1 MTRSDRAGR
10 RGRHALPA
18 NWRLQPHEHALP
30 ATVLPMRRT
39 KIVATIG
46 PASREPDTLLAMVR
60 AGMDVAR
67 LNYSHG
73 TLAEHEETVRRVR
86 DAAGR
91 AGRPVA
97 ILQDLPGP
105 KLRIGPLREDIVELK
120 PGDRVT
126 FSCGTDSVGDARH
139 MSISWPGLA
148 ATVHEGEV
156 IYLADGSVRLRVTEV
171 RADSSEFDADVEVG
185 GAVAS
190 RQGLNI
196 PGPAVGLPSVPEED
210 LELLRHGE
218 SIGVDMVALSFVRS
232 PEDVQIVRD
241 HTRLPLIAKME
252 KPQAVEHAEDILRVA
267 DCVMVARGDLGI
279 ELPIEQVPTAQKK
292 LLELAGYMAR
302 PSITATQMLD
312 SMVSSSRPT
321 RAEVADVANAIL
333 DGTDAVM
340 LSQETAIG
348 AYPVEAIAMMA
359 SVAVEA
365 EKIAPYERWNTS
377 RVRRVDAD
385 PAYTIAHSL
394 CLAARELRL
403 DALIVPTLSGR
414 SARLVS
420 AHRPTV
426 PIYALSP
433 GRETV
438 RRCGLMWG
446 VQASSIRRHE
456 TTEELIADSA
466 RRIVELG
473 WCPKGARVGLT
484 AGLPSGRPGTTS
496 LMQIQV
502 L

>member
-1 MTRSDRAGR
+1 
-10 RGRHALPA
+10 
-18 NWRLQPHEHALP
+18 
-30 ATVLPMRRT
+30 MRRT

-46 PASREPDTLLAMVR
+46 PASRDPETLLRMIN

-73 TLAEHEETVRRVR
+73 TLAEHAETVGRVR

-105 KLRIGPLREDIVELK
+105 KLRIGPLRDDIVELK
-120 PGDRVT
+120 AGERVI
-126 FSCGTDSVGDARH
+126 FSCGAEEGEGDAGH
-139 MSISWPGLA
+139 MHISWAGLA
-148 ATVHEGEV
+148 DALEPKMPF
-156 IYLADGSVRLRVTEV
+156 YLADGSVRLRVVQARPQTSEV
-171 RADSSEFDADVEVG
+171 EAEVEVG
-185 GAVAS
+185 GSVAS

-196 PGPAVGLPSVPEED
+196 PGPIDALPSVPAED

-232 PEDVQIVRD
+232 PKDIELVRE

-252 KPQAVEHAEDILRVA
+252 KPQAVEHAEEIIRSA

-279 ELPIEQVPTAQKK
+279 ELPIERVPIEQKN
-292 LLELAGYMAR
+292 LLELAGRLAR

-312 SMVSSSRPT
+312 SMVTSSRPT

-340 LSQETAIG
+340 LSQETAVG
-348 AYPVEAIAMMA
+348 AHPVGAVEMMA
-359 SVAVEA
+359 AVAVQA
-365 EKIAPYERWNTS
+365 ETIAPYERWNSS
-377 RVRRVDAD
+377 RVHRTESD
-385 PAYTIAHSL
+385 PAYTLAHSL
-394 CLAARELRL
+394 CVAARELNL
-403 DALIVPTLSGR
+403 QALIVPTLSGR

-420 AHRPTV
+420 AHRPNV

-446 VQASSIRRHE
+446 VRASSIRRHE

-466 RRIVELG
+466 RRVVELG
-473 WCPKGARVGLT
+473 WCEPGARVGIT

-496 LMQIQV
+496 LVQIQT

>member
-1 MTRSDRAGR
+1 
-10 RGRHALPA
+10 
-18 NWRLQPHEHALP
+18 
-30 ATVLPMRRT
+30 MRRT

-46 PASREPDTLLAMVR
+46 PASREPETLLRMVE

-73 TLAEHEETVRRVR
+73 TLEEHAETIRRVR
-86 DAAGR
+86 EAAGR

-97 ILQDLPGP
+97 VLQDLPGP
-105 KLRIGPLREDIVELK
+105 KLRIGPLRDGVAELT
-120 PGDRVT
+120 PGERLTISAD
-126 FSCGTDSVGDARH
+126 GEELEGDASR
-139 MSISWPGLA
+139 MSVSWEGLA
-148 ATVHEGEV
+148 AALGEDAV
-156 IYLADGSVRLRVTEV
+156 LYLADGSVRLRVTASRPESHEV
-171 RADSSEFDADVEVG
+171 ETVVEVG

-196 PGPAVGLPSVPEED
+196 PGPIDSLPAVPEED
-210 LELLRHGE
+210 FELLRHGE
-218 SIGVDMVALSFVRS
+218 SIGVDMVALSFVQR
-232 PEDVQIVRD
+232 PEDVEAVRE

-252 KPQAVEHAEDILRVA
+252 KPQAVERAAEILKAA
-267 DCVMVARGDLGI
+267 DCLMVARGDLGI
-279 ELPIEQVPTAQKK
+279 ELPIERVPIVQKQ
-292 LLELAGYMAR
+292 LLELAGWMAR

-312 SMVSSSRPT
+312 SMVVSSRPT

-359 SVAVEA
+359 AVAEQAEA
-365 EKIAPYERWNTS
+365 IAPYERWNDF
-377 RVRRVDAD
+377 RVRRTESD
-385 PAYTIAHSL
+385 PAYTIAHNL
-394 CLAARELRL
+394 AIAARELRL

-433 GRETV
+433 GKETV
-438 RRCGLMWG
+438 RRCALMWG
-446 VQASSIRRHE
+446 VQAASMRRHE
-456 TTEELIADSA
+456 TTEALIADAA
-466 RRIVELG
+466 RRVVELG
-473 WCPKGARVGLT
+473 WCERGQRVGIT

-496 LMQIQV
+496 LVQIQE

>member
-1 MTRSDRAGR
+1 
-10 RGRHALPA
+10 
-18 NWRLQPHEHALP
+18 
-30 ATVLPMRRT
+30 MRRT

-46 PASREPDTLLAMVR
+46 PASREPETLLRMIQ

-73 TLAEHEETVRRVR
+73 TLEEHAETVRRVR
-86 DAAGR
+86 NAAGQADR
-91 AGRPVA
+91 AIA

-120 PGDRVT
+120 PGERLT
-126 FSCGTDSVGDARH
+126 FSCGGEEVAGDAHR
-139 MSISWPGLA
+139 MTVSFAGLA
-148 ATVHEGEV
+148 DALETGSVL
-156 IYLADGSVRLRVTEV
+156 YLADGSVRLRAVDVRPSSHEV
-171 RADSSEFDADVEVG
+171 EVEIEVG

-196 PGPAVGLPSVPEED
+196 PGPTESLPSVPEED
-210 LELLRHGE
+210 FELLRHGE
-218 SIGVDMVALSFVRS
+218 SIGVDMVALSFVQR
-232 PEDVQIVRD
+232 PEDVESVRE

-252 KPQAVEHAEDILRVA
+252 KPQAVERAAEILKAA

-279 ELPIEQVPTAQKK
+279 ELPIERVPIVQKQ
-292 LLELAGYMAR
+292 LLELAGWMAR

-312 SMVSSSRPT
+312 SMVASSRPT

-348 AYPVEAIAMMA
+348 AYPVEAVATMA
-359 SVAVEA
+359 AVAVQA
-365 EKIAPYERWNTS
+365 ESIAPYERWNDS
-377 RVRRVDAD
+377 RVRRTESD
-385 PAYTIAHSL
+385 PAYTIAHNLS
-394 CLAARELRL
+394 LAARELRL

-433 GRETV
+433 GKETV
-438 RRCGLMWG
+438 RRCALMWG
-446 VQASSIRRHE
+446 VQAASMRRHE
-456 TTEELIADSA
+456 TTEALIADAA
-466 RRIVELG
+466 RRVVELG
-473 WCPKGARVGLT
+473 WCKAGQRVGIT
-484 AGLPSGRPGTTS
+484 AGLPSGKPGTTS
-496 LMQIQV
+496 LVQIQV

>member
-1 MTRSDRAGR
+1 
-10 RGRHALPA
+10 
-18 NWRLQPHEHALP
+18 
-30 ATVLPMRRT
+30 MRRT

-46 PASREPDTLLAMVR
+46 PASRDPRTLVEMVR

-73 TLAEHEETVRRVR
+73 TLEEHAETARRVR

-91 AGRPVA
+91 VGRPVA

-105 KLRIGPLREDIVELK
+105 KLRIGPLREDVVELTPGERLTFVCGDGDV
-120 PGDRVT
+120 PGDAGVM
-126 FSCGTDSVGDARH
+126 SVSWAGLPDAVHDDS
-139 MSISWPGLA
+139 IL
-148 ATVHEGEV
+148 
-156 IYLADGSVRLRVTEV
+156 YLADGSVRLRVVDVRPGACEV
-171 RADSSEFDADVEVG
+171 ETDVEVG

-196 PGPAVGLPSVPEED
+196 PGPVASLPSLPEED
-210 LELLRHGE
+210 LHLLRHGE
-218 SIGVDMVALSFVRS
+218 SIGVDMVALSFVQT
-232 PEDVQIVRD
+232 PADIEFVRER
-241 HTRLPLIAKME
+241 TRLPLIAKME
-252 KPQAVEHAEDILRVA
+252 KPQAVEHAEEIVRAA

-279 ELPIEQVPTAQKK
+279 ELPIARVPIVQKQ
-292 LLELAGYMAR
+292 LLELAGWFAR

-312 SMVSSSRPT
+312 SMVHSSRPT

-340 LSQETAIG
+340 LSQETAVG
-348 AYPVEAIAMMA
+348 AHPVAAIEMMA
-359 SVAVEA
+359 AVAEQA
-365 EKIAPYERWNTS
+365 ESIAPYERWNET
-377 RVRRVDAD
+377 RVRRTESD
-385 PAYTIAHSL
+385 PAYTLAHNL
-394 CLAARELRL
+394 ADAARELRL
-403 DALIVPTLSGR
+403 DALVIPTLSGR

-446 VQASSIRRHE
+446 VQAASMQRHE
-456 TTEELIADSA
+456 TTEALIADAA
-466 RRIVELG
+466 RRVVELG
-473 WCPKGARVGLT
+473 WCRRGQRVGIT

-496 LMQIQV
+496 LVQIQT

>member
-1 MTRSDRAGR
+1 
-10 RGRHALPA
+10 
-18 NWRLQPHEHALP
+18 
-30 ATVLPMRRT
+30 MRRT

-46 PASREPDTLLAMVR
+46 PASREPQTLLRMVR

-73 TLAEHEETVRRVR
+73 TLDEHAETVRRVR
-86 DAAGR
+86 EAAGQ

-105 KLRIGPLREDIVELK
+105 KLRIGPLREDIVELT
-120 PGDRVT
+120 PGERLT
-126 FSCGTDSVGDARH
+126 FVAGGEEIEGDAQRMYVSFAGLADALQKDSV
-139 MSISWPGLA
+139 M
-148 ATVHEGEV
+148 
-156 IYLADGSVRLRVTEV
+156 YLADGSVRLRVREV
-171 RADSSEFDADVEVG
+171 RANDHEVETEIEVG

-196 PGPAVGLPSVPEED
+196 PGPVESLPSVPEED
-210 LELLRHGE
+210 FELLRHGE
-218 SIGVDMVALSFVRS
+218 SVGVDMVALSFVQR
-232 PEDVQIVRD
+232 PEDVEAVRE
-241 HTRLPLIAKME
+241 HTRLPLVAKME
-252 KPQAVEHAEDILRVA
+252 KPQAVERAAEILKAA

-279 ELPIEQVPTAQKK
+279 ELPIERVPIVQKQ
-292 LLELAGYMAR
+292 LLELAGWMAR

-312 SMVSSSRPT
+312 SMVVSSRPT

-348 AYPVEAIAMMA
+348 AYPVEAIEMMA
-359 SVAVEA
+359 AVAVQAEA
-365 EKIAPYERWNTS
+365 IAPYERWNDT
-377 RVRRVDAD
+377 RVRRTESD
-385 PAYTIAHSL
+385 PAYTIAHNLS
-394 CLAARELRL
+394 LAARELRL

-433 GRETV
+433 GKETV
-438 RRCGLMWG
+438 RRCALMWG
-446 VQASSIRRHE
+446 VQAASMRRHE
-456 TTEELIADSA
+456 TTEALIADAA
-466 RRIVELG
+466 RRVVELG
-473 WCPKGARVGLT
+473 WCKAGARVGIT
-484 AGLPSGRPGTTS
+484 AGLPSGKPGTTS
-496 LMQIQV
+496 LVQIQE